1 MFKILKILSVKNK
14 KLVII
19 SLGLLILMTLF
30 EILVFT
36 SLQQVL
42 NFFSNTQTISKFS
55 TFLSFIDSDNIMLL
69 IIVFFLVFIIRS
81 ITAVI
86 FSLTRNKL
94 VKNVNDEISEKI
106 YDNYLNK
113 NFSFFLNTNSSKL
126 VSNIIVEVEKFSYRV
141 IDPLIYFFGEIFITV
156 GIFLYL
162 ATNFFEGT
170 ILMTSLIFLS
180 YMFFYKTYV
189 SYFQNLGLIKTNAD
203 AKKIDD
209 LQKSFYIINEIKIGK
224 LEKYFRDIFKTNT
237 QNSSRSQFSLNF
249 FQDVPKSLIEIIALL
264 FISGLL
270 YFSYFWL
277 GYNKQEILLMSGIFA
292 VALFRL
298 LPSANRI
305 YHTLNSIKY
314 HLPSIEIIYSE
325 LNKEYKKEQKNSEI
339 KSDIVQKLIDF
350 KKIELK
356 DVSYS
361 YNEKNI
367 ILEKINLKIK
377 KGNLIGIYGDS
388 GSGKSTLLNLICGLL
403 EPTKGQILCNDINI
417 YEYKKSYYDLLGY
430 VSQNIFLTDDT
441 LKKNIVMGN
450 NVFKKDVFRDA
461 IKSANLIETFNLLSE
476 KENTILGERGSMLS
490 GGQKQRVGIARALYK
505 RSKILIL
512 DEPTSALDVT
522 SQGEILNT
530 IMSLKGRVTTLLVT
544 HDMDIIEKCDEV
556 YKIEKKKII
565 RENNPSKTGTSFI

>member
-1 MFKILKILSVKNK
+1 MYKILKILSVKNK
-14 KLVII
+14 NLVII
-19 SLGLLILMTLF
+19 SLGLLILMTLS

-36 SLQQVL
+36 LLQQIL

-55 TFLSFIDSDNIMLL
+55 TFLSFINSDDIKLI

-81 ITAVI
+81 LMAVI

-106 YDNYLNK
+106 YGNYLNK
-113 NFSFFLNTNSSKL
+113 DFSFFLNTNSSKL
-126 VSNIIVEVEKFSYRV
+126 VSNVIIEVEKFSYRV
-141 IDPLIYFFGEIFITV
+141 IDPLIFFFAEIFITL

-162 ATNFFEGT
+162 ATNFLEGT
-170 ILMTSLIFLS
+170 ILMTFLIFFS
-180 YMFFYKTYV
+180 YLLFYKAYV
-189 SYFQNLGLIKTNAD
+189 SYFQNLGSIKTNAD

-209 LQKSFYIINEIKIGK
+209 LQKSFYIINEIKISR
-224 LEKYFRDIFKTNT
+224 LEKYFRDIFNINT
-237 QNSSRSQFSLNF
+237 QSSSRSQFSLNF
-249 FQDVPKSLIEIIALL
+249 FQDLPKSLIEIIALL

-277 GYNKQEILLMSGIFA
+277 GYNKQEILLMCGIFA

-305 YHTLNSIKY
+305 YHSLNSIKY
-314 HLPSIEIIYSE
+314 HLSSIEIIYSE
-325 LNKEYKKEQKNSEI
+325 LNKEQKNFEI
-339 KSDIVQKLIDF
+339 KSDTVQKLIDF

-356 DVSYS
+356 DVSYG
-361 YNEKNI
+361 YDEKNI
-367 ILEKINLKIK
+367 ILEKINLKID

-403 EPTKGQILCNDINI
+403 EPTRGEILCNDKHIL
-417 YEYKKSYYDLLGY
+417 EYKNSYYDLLGY

-441 LKKNIVMGN
+441 LKKNIVMGDN
-450 NVFKKDVFRDA
+450 IFKKDIFFDA
-461 IKSANLIETFNLLSE
+461 IKSANLTETVNLLSK
-476 KENTILGERGSMLS
+476 KENTILGERGSMIS

-505 RSKILIL
+505 KSKILIL
-512 DEPTSALDVT
+512 DEPTSALDVS
-522 SQGEILNT
+522 SQGEILKT
-530 IMSLKGRVTTLLVT
+530 IISLKGKVTTLLVT

-556 YKIEKKKII
+556 YKIENKKII
-565 RENNPSKTGTSFI
+565 RKK

>member
-1 MFKILKILSVKNK
+1 MYKILKILSVKNK
-14 KLVII
+14 NLVII

-36 SLQQVL
+36 LLQQIL

-55 TFLSFIDSDNIMLL
+55 TFLSFINSDDIKLL

-81 ITAVI
+81 LMAVI

-106 YDNYLNK
+106 YGNYLNK
-113 NFSFFLNTNSSKL
+113 DFSFFLNTNSSKL
-126 VSNIIVEVEKFSYRV
+126 VSNVIIEVEKFSYRV
-141 IDPLIYFFGEIFITV
+141 IDPLIFFFAEIFITL

-162 ATNFFEGT
+162 AINFLEGT
-170 ILMTSLIFLS
+170 ILMTFLIFFS
-180 YMFFYKTYV
+180 YLLFYKAYV
-189 SYFQNLGLIKTNAD
+189 SYFQNLGSIKTNAD

-224 LEKYFRDIFKTNT
+224 LEKYFGDIFNINT
-237 QNSSRSQFSLNF
+237 QSSSRSQFSLNF
-249 FQDVPKSLIEIIALL
+249 FQDLPKSLIEIIALL

-277 GYNKQEILLMSGIFA
+277 GYNKQEILLMCGIFA

-305 YHTLNSIKY
+305 YHSLNSIKY
-314 HLPSIEIIYSE
+314 HLSSIEIIYSE
-325 LNKEYKKEQKNSEI
+325 LNKEQKNFEI
-339 KSDIVQKLIDF
+339 KSDIVRKLIDF
-350 KKIELK
+350 QKIELK
-356 DVSYS
+356 DVSYG
-361 YNEKNI
+361 YDEKNI
-367 ILEKINLKIK
+367 ILEKINLKID

-403 EPTKGQILCNDINI
+403 EPTRGEILCNDKHIL
-417 YEYKKSYYDLLGY
+417 EYKSSYYDLLGY

-441 LKKNIVMGN
+441 LKKNIVMGDN
-450 NVFKKDVFRDA
+450 IFKKDIFFDA
-461 IKSANLIETFNLLSE
+461 IKSANLTETVNLLSE
-476 KENTILGERGSMLS
+476 KENTILGERGSMIS

-505 RSKILIL
+505 KSKILIL
-512 DEPTSALDVT
+512 DEPTSALDVS
-522 SQGEILNT
+522 SQGEILKT
-530 IMSLKGRVTTLLVT
+530 IISLKGKVTTLLVT

-556 YKIEKKKII
+556 YKIENKKII
-565 RENNPSKTGTSFI
+565 RKK